1 MCKHIVTFTFEMAD
15 LTLYTRLLF
24 FCYYNIKHSFIAS
37 DCSVCSLQN
46 YFRHPK
52 IGAAH
57 KHVHLQCEERE
68 RVEEECEGVIV
79 YHTALQL
86 L

>member
-15 LTLYTRLLF
+15 LTLYTTLLF
-24 FCYYNIKHSFIAS
+24 FYIKHSFIAS
-37 DCSVCSLQN
+37 DCSVCSLRN

-57 KHVHLQCEERE
+57 KHVHLQCEGRE